1 MRLSPGNSPLHHPL
15 LLPLV
20 LVAAVLA
27 VYYPALFSNFHPIDD
42 SGIVAFYA
50 ASPPLSRVLLPGS
63 GYYYRPLVELSYYLD
78 NLLWGMEPA
87 VMHLENILLHCANS
101 LLVFLLARRVCAAGS
116 YRNFLLLP
124 FLVALL
130 FALHP
135 VNVEAV
141 AWVAGRTD
149 PLMALFLLS
158 SLHFWLGWLDGVRR
172 PDLAVSLLLFAAA
185 LLTKETAFAFG
196 AVLFLLALTRP
207 GAATVR
213 QRLAAVGVMAAPA
226 LLLIVGLL
234 LARGDVSGLSR
245 FISGIN
251 PLSTE
256 SAWNLLAILGFYARK
271 LLAPVPLNFAIT
283 DVHPAYGLAGLALAP
298 LLWWLLRWCR
308 PAGVW
313 FGSALLMLLPALLIA
328 MKQVAWTPVAERYL
342 YVSVALCALGL
353 LPLLSRVRVRMR
365 GTVVPV
371 MVLAAVGCA
380 VVSAQ
385 RTLLWQDQR
394 AFFQDAI
401 AKSPGFGSL
410 YNELGNL
417 LLKEGELQQ
426 AEAAFVAADRLN
438 RRDSMRLTIK
448 ANLLAV
454 QYAKGNYPEVREQ
467 FFRLF
472 KEKKDAPADFLE
484 LLYRADN
491 RMLPLFAGKERML
504 LAGDLLETLELLD
517 RKRPDPFWWYQSGQ
531 LLLGMGDR
539 GRAADFFRRAHAAA
553 PADAHYRNAAEI
565 WLRRLK

>member
-1 MRLSPGNSPLHHPL
+1 MRLSPGNSPQHHPL

-27 VYYPALFSNFHPIDD
+27 VYYPALYSSFHPIDD
-42 SGIVAFYA
+42 SGIVTFYS
-50 ASPPLSRVLLPGS
+50 ASPPLVRVLLPGS

-101 LLVFLLARRVCAAGS
+101 LLLLLLARRVLADSCQHS
-116 YRNFLLLP
+116 PLVP
-124 FLVALL
+124 FFAALL

-158 SLHFWLGWLDGVRR
+158 SLYFWLRWLDSVRW
-172 PDLAVSLLLFAAA
+172 PDLAAALLLFGAA

-196 AVLFLLALTRP
+196 AVLFLLALTWP

-213 QRLAAVGVMAAPA
+213 QRWAAVGVMAAPA
-226 LLLIVGLL
+226 LLLIIGIL

-245 FISGIN
+245 FISGID

-256 SAWNLLAILGFYARK
+256 NAWNLLAILGFYVRK
-271 LLAPVPLNFAIT
+271 LLVPVPLNFAII
-283 DVHPAYGLAGLALAP
+283 DVHPGYGLAGLLLGA
-298 LLWWLLRWCR
+298 LLWWLLRRCR
-308 PAGVW
+308 PAGMW
-313 FGSALLMLLPALLIA
+313 FVSALLMMLPALLIA

-342 YVSVALCALGL
+342 YFSSALCVLGL
-353 LPLLSRVRVRMR
+353 LPLLSLVRERMR
-365 GTVVPV
+365 GNIIPL
-371 MVLAAVGCA
+371 MVLVAGGFA

-401 AKSPGFGSL
+401 AKSPAFGSL

-438 RRDSMRLTIK
+438 RRDSMRLAIK

-472 KEKKDAPADFLE
+472 KAKQDAPADFLE

-491 RMLPLFAGKERML
+491 NRLALLSGKDRLL

-531 LLLGMGDR
+531 LLLGIGDR
-539 GRAADFFRRAHAAA
+539 VRAVDFFRRAHAAA
-553 PADAHYRNAAEI
+553 PTDAHYRNAAEI